1 MFSCDSLGGVL
12 GWDLRRSQEP
22 ALSWDLT
29 PAALHSVTLDSAGLL
44 LACGRGDGL
53 ISLLDTSPNQ
63 QVRPPQARALTDTP
77 SLQEWSLDGHEQE
90 WSLDG
95 HEQEC
100 VWSVVFSPSADSLFS
115 SAANGSV
122 VIWR

>member
-63 QVRPPQARALTDTP
+63 QVRPPQARALIDTP
-77 SLQEWSLDGHEQE
+77 SLQE